1 MSKKTITSNFIFSLI
16 NQLLAVILPLIT
28 GPYVARVL
36 GAVGN
41 GQYSYASSVAQ
52 YFVVF
57 ASLGFIS
64 YGQREIAKV
73 NNDINERS
81 KLFWELV
88 LARLVPTLFSFFVYL
103 LLGFYNL
110 LNISDWLLM
119 LVVSFN
125 ILGVSL
131 DISFFFQGMEE
142 FKIITIRTIIVRIIS
157 IIMIFTLVKS
167 ANDIWLYALCIAV
180 STVGSNIFMWLNL
193 RKYLTKVSF
202 KQLKIKRHIKPV
214 LLLFL
219 PNVAITLYTVLDK
232 TMINLLTQGTQDFK
246 DYNNGCYEQAY
257 KINSIALVFVTVIS
271 PIYQSRNSNL
281 LQNNDVEAFNRNI
294 NVAEN
299 YVWHISLPLV
309 AGFIVL
315 SSNLTSWFFGEG
327 YDDVPILMII
337 MSFRFIFSGFYEIF
351 GSQILLVKGMEK
363 YISISTWIA
372 AITNVILNC
381 ILIYFTGA
389 IGAAI
394 ATAVCELA
402 NCLFVLYICCK
413 RHFISLQMLFKKA
426 IKPMIA
432 TLIMFGVIFA
442 IQYFW
447 DYSIL
452 SFIIITL
459 TGVFVYGIIL
469 LILKDDFAFFALNKG
484 LGILKKIFKKN

>member
-1 MSKKTITSNFIFSLI
+1 MPKKTLTSNFIFSLI

-52 YFVVF
+52 FFVVF

-64 YGQREIAKV
+64 YGQREVAKV
-73 NNDINERS
+73 NYDVKERS

-88 LARLVPTLFSFFVYL
+88 LARFVPTIFSFFVYL
-103 LLGFYNL
+103 VLGFNNL
-110 LNISDWLLM
+110 LNINDFLLM
-119 LVVSFN
+119 FVISFS
-125 ILGVSL
+125 ILAVGF
-131 DISFFFQGMEE
+131 DISFFYQGMEE

-157 IIMIFTLVKS
+157 LILIFTLVKTE
-167 ANDIWLYALCIAV
+167 NDIWIYALCIAV
-180 STVGSNIFMWLNL
+180 STVGSNIFMWLNV
-193 RKYLTKVSF
+193 RKYLAKVNL
-202 KQLKIKRHIKPV
+202 KELKIKRHIKPT

-219 PNVAITLYTVLDK
+219 PNVAISLYTVLDK
-232 TMINLLTQGTQDFK
+232 TMINLLTQGTQEFK

-257 KINSIALVFVTVIS
+257 KINSLALIFVTVIS
-271 PIYQSRNSNL
+271 PIYQSRNSSL
-281 LQNNDVEAFNRNI
+281 VQNNDIDGFQKNI
-294 NVAEN
+294 NMAEN

-327 YDDVPILMII
+327 YDDVPLLMII
-337 MSFRFIFSGFYEIF
+337 MSFRFVFSGFYEIF
-351 GSQILLVKGMEK
+351 GSQILLVNGMEK
-363 YISISTWIA
+363 YISISTWVA
-372 AITNVILNC
+372 AIINVVLNC
-381 ILIYFTGA
+381 ILIYFIGA

-394 ATAVCELA
+394 ATAVCELV
-402 NCLFVLYICCK
+402 NCLIVLFICYK
-413 RHFISLQMLFKKA
+413 YKFISLKPLFKKS
-426 IKPMIA
+426 IKPLLA
-432 TLIMFGVIFA
+432 ALVMFGVIFI

-452 SFIIITL
+452 SFIVITL

-469 LILKDDFAFFALNKG
+469 LLLKDDFAFFALNKG
-484 LGILKKIFKKN
+484 IGILKKIFRKN